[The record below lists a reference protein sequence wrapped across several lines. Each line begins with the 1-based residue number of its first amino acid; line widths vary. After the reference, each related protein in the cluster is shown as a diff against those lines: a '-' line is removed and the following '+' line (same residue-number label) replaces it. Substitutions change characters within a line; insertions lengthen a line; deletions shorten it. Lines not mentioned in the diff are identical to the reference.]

1 MYICIFFN
9 SLDLTIAF
17 FSGSFDPPHIG
28 HLAVANYIYKEKLAG
43 EVWLS
48 PTPHNPCKNACEQS
62 LPQARMDMAAIAVA
76 PYPHIRL
83 CDIEHR
89 LPQPSYT
96 VNTLRALRERYPEHT
111 FILVI
116 GADNWLIFNRWRDYQ
131 HIIEEFQ
138 ILIYPREGMSIDIPA
153 DYTQVRAIAA
163 PEINISSTGLRNSIR
178 RDKDVR
184 HRLPP
189 GVYEYV
195 QQHGL
200 YFEDKLRVES

>member
-1 MYICIFFN
+1 MV
-9 SLDLTIAF
+9 IAH
-17 FSGSFDPPHIG
+17 P
-28 HLAVANYIYKEKLAG
+28 A
-43 EVWLS
+43 
-48 PTPHNPCKNACEQS
+48 QS
-62 LPQARMDMAAIAVA
+62 LQECLRAKFAASA
-76 PYPHIRL
+76 YGHGGY
-83 CDIEHR
+83 C

-96 VNTLRALRERYPEHT
+96 VNTLRALREHYPEHT

-116 GADNWLIFNRWRDYQ
+116 GADNWLTFNRWREYQ
-131 HIIEEFQ
+131 TIIQEFP

-189 GVYEYV
+189 GVYEYILR
-195 QQHGL
+195 HRL

>member
-1 MYICIFFN
+1 M
-9 SLDLTIAF
+9 TIAF

-48 PTPHNPCKNACEQS
+48 PTPHNPCKNAYEQS
-62 LPQARMDMAAIAVA
+62 PPQARMDMAAIAVA

-83 CDIEHR
+83 CDIEHQ

-96 VNTLRALRERYPEHT
+96 VNTLRALREHYPEHT

-116 GADNWLIFNRWRDYQ
+116 GADNWLTFNRWREYQ
-131 HIIEEFQ
+131 TIIQEFP

-189 GVYEYV
+189 GVYEYILR
-195 QQHGL
+195 HRL